1 MTGSQRRVPARRFDA
16 RYSARVACPHCAIEE
31 NLLASGW
38 CRDCERAFGI
48 WGRRYATDIV
58 STVLV
63 GMAIVLVG
71 GMGLPLLGLGWV
83 ASASSIFV
91 SFGAMVG
98 LYQFH
103 DRRRRRQFLESRL
116 PRAYLPSRT

>member
-1 MTGSQRRVPARRFDA
+1 M
-16 RYSARVACPHCAIEE
+16 ACPHCATED

-38 CRDCERAFGI
+38 CRNCERAFGI

-63 GMAIVLVG
+63 GMVIVLIG
-71 GMGLPLLGLGWV
+71 GMGLPLLGFNWLV
-83 ASASSIFV
+83 SASSVLV
-91 SFGAMVG
+91 SFGAMLG

-116 PRAYLPSRT
+116 PRAYLPSKT

>member
-1 MTGSQRRVPARRFDA
+1 M
-16 RYSARVACPHCAIEE
+16 ACPHCAIDEH
-31 NLLASGW
+31 LLASGW

-71 GMGLPLLGLGWV
+71 GMGLPLLGLGWL

-116 PRAYLPSRT
+116 PRAYLTSRT

>member
-1 MTGSQRRVPARRFDA
+1 M
-16 RYSARVACPHCAIEE
+16 ACPHCAAED

-48 WGRRYATDIV
+48 WGRRYATDMV

-71 GMGLPLLGLGWV
+71 GMGLPLLGVNWL
-83 ASASSIFV
+83 ASAGSILA

-98 LYQFH
+98 LYRHF
-103 DRRRRRQFLESRL
+103 DRRRRQQFLQERL
-116 PRAYLPSRT
+116 PRAYLPDQT

>member
-1 MTGSQRRVPARRFDA
+1 MP
-16 RYSARVACPHCAIEE
+16 CPHCEIDE

-48 WGRRYATDIV
+48 WGRRYATDMI

-71 GMGLPLLGLGWV
+71 GMGLPLLGLNWLV
-83 ASASSIFV
+83 SASSIFV

-98 LYQFH
+98 LYRFH
-103 DRRRRRQFLESRL
+103 DRRRRRQFLDSRL
-116 PRAYLPSRT
+116 PRAYLTSRT